1 MPPLKLPRFFLFISL
16 QALWSQVLDASFE
29 GSCLLGGFYFVSG
42 RNMVVDHSIQGAGF
56 LNLTVSS
63 PRECFRE
70 CSWNCRCIS
79 FNFRRSLHSNN
90 CELNEE
96 SRSTAPRSLKKE
108 VDCHHYD
115 LVMDYSVHW
124 CVLFSFPWFRHLL
137 LFQKCSSSSEGSVET
152 PWRSK
157 REIGCAQLQMKYF
170 FNLLQLFQ
178 WTTF

>member
-1 MPPLKLPRFFLFISL
+1 MSIFHFEKNTCNPRGKMPPLKLPRFFLFISL

-79 FNFRRSLHSNN
+79 FNFRRSLHSKPKPKLSLYGFTDFNN
-90 CELNEE
+90 PDLVWQPLMLYGGNGAVLSADFRPVLILFSCHFVRQMLNFVWD
-96 SRSTAPRSLKKE
+96 KE
-108 VDCHHYD
+108 V
-115 LVMDYSVHW
+115 
-124 CVLFSFPWFRHLL
+124 
-137 LFQKCSSSSEGSVET
+137 
-152 PWRSK
+152 
-157 REIGCAQLQMKYF
+157 
-170 FNLLQLFQ
+170 
-178 WTTF
+178 TTKT

>member
-1 MPPLKLPRFFLFISL
+1 MFSQSFLNSAKMPPLKLPRFFLFISL

-63 PRECFRE
+63 PIECFRE

-108 VDCHHYD
+108 VGCHHYD
-115 LVMDYSVHW
+115 LVMDYSVLK
-124 CVLFSFPWFRHLL
+124 VSSMM
-137 LFQKCSSSSEGSVET
+137 CSV
-152 PWRSK
+152 
-157 REIGCAQLQMKYF
+157 
-170 FNLLQLFQ
+170 
-178 WTTF
+178 

>member
-1 MPPLKLPRFFLFISL
+1 MFCQSLLNSAKMPPLNLPRFFLFISL
-16 QALWSQVLDASFE
+16 QTLWSQVLDASFE

-108 VDCHHYD
+108 VGCHHYD
-115 LVMDYSVHW
+115 LVMDYSVLK
-124 CVLFSFPWFRHLL
+124 VSSMM
-137 LFQKCSSSSEGSVET
+137 CSV
-152 PWRSK
+152 
-157 REIGCAQLQMKYF
+157 
-170 FNLLQLFQ
+170 
-178 WTTF
+178 